1 MKKWLIIGGI
11 VIVVAVII
19 IANLTMKS
27 SKATMVNSESAQTR
41 DIIETVSAS
50 GRIQPQTKVDITSE
64 INGEIV
70 KLYVKEGQYVNK
82 GDQLLIL
89 DTIQLR
95 SDLDQAKYS
104 VNEITA
110 RLEGAKSSL
119 EQTEEEFH
127 RQEKLYENKLTSET
141 EFKNSKYTYLNAKSA
156 YEATKAQAQ
165 QSEARYEKALDYLS
179 KAKVVAPMPGIITF
193 LDCEE
198 GEIAAAQTVYSQG
211 KTLMTVSNLDV
222 FEVEVEVD
230 ETEVTKVELGQEAKI
245 EIDAFPDTT
254 FMGEVV
260 EVGNTAIYTSSSDQ
274 STNFKVKVIFID
286 KNEKIRPGMSATV
299 DITSNEIKEALAIP
313 YSAVVMRSLDLDSLM
328 QARSKTDNTDKSEQ
342 PESDGL
348 QAAVND
354 NKDTLKTKSED
365 EIKRKDVKGVYV
377 IRGGKAIFE
386 LIETGIADQKYIEVL
401 TGLKKDDSVVSG
413 PYKVLRSIKDDEEVE
428 IIKKKDES
436 E

>member
-1 MKKWLIIGGI
+1 MKKWLIISGI
-11 VIVVAVII
+11 VIVVAVIV
-19 IANLTMKS
+19 IANLNIKS
-27 SKATMVNSESAQTR
+27 SNATKVNAEVAQTR

-141 EFKNSKYTYLNAKSA
+141 EFKNSKYAYLNAKSA

-165 QSEARYEKALDYLS
+165 QSEARYDKALDYLS

-299 DITSNEIKEALAIP
+299 DITSNEIKDALAIP

-328 QARSKTDNTDKSEQ
+328 QARSKTDDTVKSEQ

-354 NKDTLKTKSED
+354 NKDSLKTKSED
-365 EIKRKDVKGVYV
+365 EVERKDVKGVYV
-377 IRGGKAIFE
+377 IREGKAIFE